1 MANYT
6 LNIKTFIELDEVVS
20 TIGYLNENFSG
31 LLGINL
37 SDYLARNNKIAE
49 YELQRSKMA
58 LILAF
63 NSFFTK
69 KENTNNS
76 FSVVYNSNKDDGTAQ
91 RILCSKF
98 LLEKEYLEENNIDID
113 FCLKNE
119 LLVSINPIY
128 LKQDELDFIVQTLKS
143 IRLVSEVSKV
153 NLIDNILKSLKQ

>member
-20 TIGYLNENFSG
+20 TIDYLNENFSG

-63 NSFFTK
+63 NSFFMNK
-69 KENTNNS
+69 KNTHNS
-76 FSVVYNSNKDDGTAQ
+76 FSTVYNSDKDDGTAQ

-98 LLEKEYLEENNIDID
+98 LLEKEYLEENNIDIE

-119 LLVSINPIY
+119 LLISVNPIY
-128 LKQDELDFIVQTLKS
+128 LDSKQVDFIILALDNFKREPYTDNSVIIKS
-143 IRLVSEVSKV
+143 IK
-153 NLIDNILKSLKQ
+153 DKLK